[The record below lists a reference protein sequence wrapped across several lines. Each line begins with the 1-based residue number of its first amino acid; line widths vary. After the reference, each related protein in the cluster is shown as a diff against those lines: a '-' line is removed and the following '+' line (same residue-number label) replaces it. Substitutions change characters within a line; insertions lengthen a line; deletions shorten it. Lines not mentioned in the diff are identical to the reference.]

1 MANKSIYQDYNN
13 DALKHFSLEDE
24 PFYGLYS
31 SGIDDVLITDDSDDF
46 NKISNILENETKNVD
61 QNFKKSKY
69 KRAFILPGSGLTQER
84 IKALCKEHSITVTND
99 YEKADVIITNHSIT
113 QTFEN
118 SENINLKRLMYSL
131 NNYYAYGDTNGSFP
145 PIDKYNNPV
154 IYTTKWEFVNQYSC
168 TDEVDLYDAY
178 AIPGLAL
185 NIAYLID
192 TGVLDVVHEDTIV
205 ICSSSNTILTE
216 DLVEELTDWL
226 SSGEENRNL
235 AGKILPTIDYTKNHH
250 LLWRLSQKI
259 NNQLWHFR
267 RDKDVQY
274 WLEQSQI
281 DDYYHMNAQDMIEY
295 LEKLDLLN
303 AENFKYL
310 EPEVRKTISI
320 CNRELYV
327 VKVAVKKKYR
337 KFYEKNSQ
345 TS

>member
-13 DALKHFSLEDE
+13 DALKHFSLENE

-31 SGIDDVLITDDSDDF
+31 SGIDDVLITEDEDDY
-46 NKISNILENETKNVD
+46 NRISNLLTKETKHVD

-99 YEKADVIITNHSIT
+99 YEKADVIVTNFNVS
-113 QTFEN
+113 EN
-118 SENINLKRLMYSL
+118 FHDSENINLKRLIYSL
-131 NNYYAYGDTNGSFP
+131 DNYYAYGDTNGNFP
-145 PIDKYNNPV
+145 AIDNYHNKV
-154 IYTTKWEFVNQYSC
+154 IYTPKWDFVNQYRCS
-168 TDEVDLYDAY
+168 DEVDLYDVY

-185 NIAYLID
+185 NVAYLVD

-205 ICSSSNTILTE
+205 HCSSSNTVLTE
-216 DLVEELTDWL
+216 ELVEELSDWL

-235 AGKILPTIDYTKNHH
+235 AGKILPTIDYSKNHH
-250 LLWRLSQKI
+250 LLWRLSNKI
-259 NNQLWHFR
+259 SNQLYAFR

-274 WLEQSQI
+274 WLSQSQVE
-281 DDYYHMNAQDMIEY
+281 DYYHMSAQDMIEH
-295 LEKLDLLN
+295 LEKLNLLN

-320 CNRELYV
+320 SNRDLYV
-327 VKVAVKKKYR
+327 IKVAVKKKYR